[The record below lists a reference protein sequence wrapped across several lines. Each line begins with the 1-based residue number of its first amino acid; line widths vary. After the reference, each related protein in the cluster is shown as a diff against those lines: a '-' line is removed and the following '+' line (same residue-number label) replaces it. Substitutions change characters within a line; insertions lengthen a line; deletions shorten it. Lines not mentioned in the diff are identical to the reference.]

1 MTWALV
7 KPGISG
13 SLLVKASSGDH
24 GRGGSEWTAS
34 GQLKV
39 SEGQR
44 LHSLSYAHEKV
55 HVPYLNSESN
65 ANGMSCQ
72 SGVRRC
78 AVSYSVDVLRC
89 SPA

>member
-1 MTWALV
+1 MTRALV
-7 KPGISG
+7 QPGISG
-13 SLLVKASSGDH
+13 SLLVKASSRDH
-24 GRGGSEWTAS
+24 GRGGPEWTAS

-44 LHSLSYAHEKV
+44 LHSLSCAYEKV
-55 HVPYLNSESN
+55 HVPFLNSESN

-78 AVSYSVDVLRC
+78 AVSDSVDVLRC
-89 SPA
+89 NPA

>member
-13 SLLVKASSGDH
+13 SLLVKASSRDH
-24 GRGGSEWTAS
+24 GRGGPEWTAS

-44 LHSLSYAHEKV
+44 FHSLSYGHEKV
-55 HVPYLNSESN
+55 HVPYLNPEYN
-65 ANGMSCQ
+65 AAGMSCQ

-89 SPA
+89 NPA